1 MKRARLLAALAL
13 VPSLSVSL
21 LITGCSHRRSGP
33 VLGAGAPVPE
43 TRDELLVATGD
54 AVWRGDLA
62 AAHATLTRLADRERG
77 VADSALDFWSEL
89 LALLRCEPLASMPRP
104 TNRHQALSDP
114 WDGLRRLAQIERV
127 RLLREP
133 PSKATEY
140 VGGHLKTGV
149 GEQQLVWPVEHELW
163 SDEFPMPAV
172 VSRCAPLAPAQA
184 ARQAAT
190 QPAMQPAMQPA
201 LIDGPED
208 APPANGTAAEPE
220 IALVATAAGQLPAA
234 HPATPLL
241 LLQAAV
247 LNIGRGEP
255 RDAIAPLARLAEL
268 DAAGLTPAERDRV
281 VLANALATIA
291 DPSAKPDTLLVRGH
305 AALALKINAPA
316 RRALSLLLAERLSA
330 AGRMEEASAV
340 LGPPP
345 HGDDAVGR
353 YISFKQMEA
362 HARASRLGPLLAEAR
377 EVLGRRSH
385 DQVEDDPTSM
395 AIMDIALRTLLASPV
410 SDETMEVL
418 ESLGPPRERL
428 GRADAFAQAALETG
442 AYRSAMVTFIW
453 LYENDRDPNRQ
464 LQNLARASVA
474 AARAGDR
481 GEFARTFRLL
491 AGQDTTFDEVDGPD
505 KKADR
510 KADRRAD
517 RKTEKVSAR
526 KPDKADR
533 PDRRPRDGA
542 MIASAESEKLR
553 EKRRATRSVNWQ
565 RALLVV
571 ARDALPAL
579 VENDDQANLA
589 TLVDTLKRHLGEA
602 GRGPV
607 DEELTTLYRAASAH
621 LKSGARAYAE
631 TVGAER
637 RPILLGDVLIG
648 RKYDVPPPAIDLSS
662 AIDEIGT
669 LVFVPRRG
677 NDAST
682 ASIVRWP
689 GRMGVAWTGSRS

>member
-1 MKRARLLAALAL
+1 VKRAGLVAAVALA
-13 VPSLSVSL
+13 
-21 LITGCSHRRSGP
+21 GCSHGRSGP

-54 AVWRGDLA
+54 AVWRGDLT

-77 VADSALDFWSEL
+77 MADSALDFWSEL
-89 LALLRCEPLASMPRP
+89 LALLRCEPLASVPRP
-104 TNRHQALSDP
+104 IRHNQSLSDP

-140 VGGHLKTGV
+140 VGGHLRTGV
-149 GEQQLVWPVEHELW
+149 GEQQVVWPVEHELW

-184 ARQAAT
+184 ATADRA
-190 QPAMQPAMQPA
+190 
-201 LIDGPED
+201 ED
-208 APPANGTAAEPE
+208 APLPTATAGEPE
-220 IALVATAAGQLPAA
+220 LALVASAADQLPTD

-241 LLQAAV
+241 LVQAAV
-247 LNIGRGEP
+247 LNISRGEP
-255 RDAIAPLARLAEL
+255 RAAIDPLAQLEQMSP
-268 DAAGLTPAERDRV
+268 AGLTPAEHDRV
-281 VLANALATIA
+281 VLANALAAIA
-291 DPSAKPDTLLVRGH
+291 DPSAKPDALLVRGR

-316 RRALSLLLAERLSA
+316 RRALSLLLAERLAA
-330 AGRMEEASAV
+330 AGRADDASAL

-353 YISFKQMEA
+353 YIAFKQMEA

-385 DQVEDDPTSM
+385 DQVEDDPTSL

-410 SDETMEVL
+410 SDETLEVL

-428 GRADAFAQAALETG
+428 GRADAFAQAALESG
-442 AYRSAMVTFIW
+442 AFRSAMVTFLW

-491 AGQDTTFDEVDGPD
+491 AGQDETFGDADAPD
-505 KKADR
+505 KKTDR
-510 KADRRAD
+510 RADRRAD
-517 RKTEKVSAR
+517 RKPES
-526 KPDKADR
+526 KPDKKTDKGDR
-533 PDRRPRDGA
+533 PDRPDKGERLDRRPRDGS
-542 MIASAESEKLR
+542 MIATAESEKVR
-553 EKRRATRSVNWQ
+553 EKRRAARSVNWQ

-589 TLVDTLKRHLGEA
+589 TLVDTLKRHLGDA

-631 TVGAER
+631 TIGADR

-648 RKYDVPPPAIDLSS
+648 RKYDVPAPAIDLSS

-682 ASIVRWP
+682 AAIVRWP